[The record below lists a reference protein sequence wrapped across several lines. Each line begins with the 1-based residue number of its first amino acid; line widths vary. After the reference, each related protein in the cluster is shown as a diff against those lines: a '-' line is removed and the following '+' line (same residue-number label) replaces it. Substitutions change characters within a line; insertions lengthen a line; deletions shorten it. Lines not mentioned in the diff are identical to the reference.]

1 PEGGGPGE
9 KYQIDTIRIQ
19 TRQLDW
25 LMNQAGELVVI
36 RTRIEHR
43 LDDIKELI
51 DQWDELS
58 ASQRERQSVLRTLK
72 KEGVARLNK
81 LNELQERDASQLERL
96 GERLGHL
103 QTTSAEDNARL
114 EAVTSKLEG
123 GIRTVRLLP
132 FSTVFNLFPRMIRDI
147 ARAQDKEVE
156 LLIEGGDTTADKR
169 ILEEMK
175 DPLMHMLRNCV
186 SHGIEPPGERERLGK
201 PRTGTVWLKAHC
213 TSASVIIEVVDD
225 GGGLNLEQIRATA
238 LKQRLLSEEE
248 LRGMDERQ
256 LTALIFNTGFS
267 TQQMI
272 TDISGRG
279 VGMDVVRN
287 NVESLKGSI
296 QVESE
301 PGVGSRF
308 IIQLPLTLATTRVLL
323 ARLGMHHYALP
334 VEFVDTTLRVDTQQ
348 LFTVETKETLS
359 IDGHPVSIARLSDLL
374 ELPYSEPVRP
384 EGADQGLPCILVRV
398 GDERI
403 GLLVDDVV
411 DEQEVVLKP
420 IGALLRRVRNVSGS
434 TILGSGEVCMILNPV
449 ELVRTIATHGGRV
462 VAPRVEVKSA
472 ASSEATVLLVE
483 DSITT
488 RIQEK
493 RILESA
499 GYRVIQAVDGLDA
512 LEKLG
517 SHAVDAVV
525 TDITMPNMDGLRLTQ
540 RIREEGRY
548 QALPIILVTMLASDE
563 DKRQGLAAGAS
574 AYLTKPSFDQSVLLD
589 TLQRLV

>member
-1 PEGGGPGE
+1 
-9 KYQIDTIRIQ
+9 
-19 TRQLDW
+19 
-25 LMNQAGELVVI
+25 
-36 RTRIEHR
+36 
-43 LDDIKELI
+43 
-51 DQWDELS
+51 
-58 ASQRERQSVLRTLK
+58 
-72 KEGVARLNK
+72 
-81 LNELQERDASQLERL
+81 
-96 GERLGHL
+96 
-103 QTTSAEDNARL
+103 
-114 EAVTSKLEG
+114 
-123 GIRTVRLLP
+123 
-132 FSTVFNLFPRMIRDI
+132 MIRDI

-287 NVESLKGSI
+287 NVESRKGSI

-323 ARLGMHHYALP
+323 ARLGMHHYAL
-334 VEFVDTTLRVDTQQ
+334 
-348 LFTVETKETLS
+348 S
-359 IDGHPVSIARLSDLL
+359 IDVHPVSIARLSDLL

-499 GYRVIQAVDGLDA
+499 GYRVIQAVNGLDA

-540 RIREEGRY
+540 RIRAEGRY